1 MKTSGLFLPTR
12 KKAYKEVTV
21 KYSFEE
27 KLILERIQQIR
38 DEFEHNK
45 KELKKKRENEY
56 ERIQRQGSK
65 SSRW

>member
-1 MKTSGLFLPTR
+1 MKLPQRRINTAP
-12 KKAYKEVTV
+12 KI
-21 KYSFEE
+21 KYTYEE

-38 DEFEHNK
+38 DDLEYNK

-56 ERIQRQGSK
+56 ERIQRQGTK

>member
-1 MKTSGLFLPTR
+1 MKLPQRRINTAP
-12 KKAYKEVTV
+12 KI
-21 KYSFEE
+21 KYTYEE

-38 DEFEHNK
+38 DDLEYNK

>member
-1 MKTSGLFLPTR
+1 MKLPQR
-12 KKAYKEVTV
+12 RIYAAPKI
-21 KYSFEE
+21 KYTYEE

-38 DEFEHNK
+38 DDLEHNK

-56 ERIQRQGSK
+56 ERIQRQGTK

>member
-1 MKTSGLFLPTR
+1 MKLPQRRINTAP
-12 KKAYKEVTV
+12 KI
-21 KYSFEE
+21 KYTYEE

-38 DEFEHNK
+38 DDLEHNK

-56 ERIQRQGSK
+56 ERIQRQGTK